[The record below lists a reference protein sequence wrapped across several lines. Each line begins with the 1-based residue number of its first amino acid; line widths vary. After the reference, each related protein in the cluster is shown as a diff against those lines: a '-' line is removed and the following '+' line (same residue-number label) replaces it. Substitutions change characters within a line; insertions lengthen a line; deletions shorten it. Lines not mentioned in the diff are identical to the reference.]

1 MFILTLLCGVP
12 KGFMKKGL
20 HKTFCA
26 TKKCQNKN
34 FSWFFLFVWTGREGL
49 TEWRQTILCKVAVDK
64 QHGYSISHYCI
75 IEILAEYIISFV
87 GVVIKPSV
95 GLDTAINKIA
105 AQPPKLFRSC
115 SEVFSE
121 NSNIMIIMNYMF
133 KVILSLSIRLDI
145 SSNSRLLFLIWCI
158 Y

>member
-1 MFILTLLCGVP
+1 MVCRRVLWRKAFIKPFVP
-12 KGFMKKGL
+12 PKSVKIKISVDF
-20 HKTFCA
+20 
-26 TKKCQNKN
+26 
-34 FSWFFLFVWTGREGL
+34 FFLSGREGEGL
-49 TEWRQTILCKVAVDK
+49 IEWRQTILCKVAVDK

-95 GLDTAINKIA
+95 GLDTAINQIA